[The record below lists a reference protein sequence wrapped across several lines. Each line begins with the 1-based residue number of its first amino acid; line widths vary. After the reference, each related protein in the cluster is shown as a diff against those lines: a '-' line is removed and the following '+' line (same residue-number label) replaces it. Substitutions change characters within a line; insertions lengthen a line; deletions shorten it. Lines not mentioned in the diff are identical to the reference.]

1 MSLLRF
7 VDPAGGKIIVDGI
20 DITTIGVQDLRSNIV
35 RCYVHKPGR
44 AVLIIVQTFIPQDA
58 SLFSGSVRDNLDPFG
73 DYSDE
78 ECADV
83 LARVHLVTSP
93 ASAFN
98 TVKSSAVPTPAGSG
112 GATPD
117 AETRSVSSVTQ
128 VDRERNSITLNTK
141 VSAGGSNFSQ
151 GQRQLVSL
159 ARALLRRSN
168 IIIMDEATSSIVSCL
183 RSCHQKGFS

>member
-1 MSLLRF
+1 MHKLWRSAL
-7 VDPAGGKIIVDGI
+7 
-20 DITTIGVQDLRSNIV
+20 TIE
-35 RCYVHKPGR
+35 
-44 AVLIIVQTFIPQDA
+44 QTFIPQDA

-78 ECADV
+78 QCAEV
-83 LARVHLVTSP
+83 LARVHLIPSP
-93 ASAFN
+93 ANAFN
-98 TVKSSAVPTPAGSG
+98 TVKSSAVTCPTGSG
-112 GATPD
+112 VANPN
-117 AETRSVSSVTQ
+117 AETDSVSTVTE
-128 VDRERNSITLNTK
+128 VDPERNSVTLTTK

-183 RSCHQKGFS
+183 QSYHQKVFS